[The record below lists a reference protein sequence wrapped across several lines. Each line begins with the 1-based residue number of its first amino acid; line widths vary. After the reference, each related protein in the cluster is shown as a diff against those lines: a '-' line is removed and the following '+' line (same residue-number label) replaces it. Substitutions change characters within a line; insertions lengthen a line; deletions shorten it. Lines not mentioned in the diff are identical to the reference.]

1 VSPTEPPGQPGRRER
16 KKRATRRLVQ
26 DTALDLFATQGYA
39 ETTIAAVAEAADV
52 AVRTVTTHFPT
63 KEDLLLGDDPF
74 TAASLAAALAG
85 REQDTL
91 ATVRAWLE
99 ATLRELEPDDAER
112 VWHRRALR
120 ARLILEDDR
129 LRGRVRGEHYALERV
144 VAAGVA
150 EDLGTTPDA
159 LAARL
164 TALSVVTGLRE
175 LYETS
180 EARAAEGQQPL
191 EALLAL
197 VDDVLRY
204 ARAGLAALTG

>member
-1 VSPTEPPGQPGRRER
+1 VSGEGLRAR

-26 DTALDLFATQGYA
+26 DTALDLFDTRGYA

-74 TAASLAAALAG
+74 TAESLAAALAVRDG
-85 REQDTL
+85 DTL
-91 ATVRAWLE
+91 DSLRGWIE
-99 ATLRELEPDDAER
+99 ATLRGLEPDDAER

-120 ARLILEDDR
+120 ARLVLQDDR
-129 LRGRVRGEHYALERV
+129 LRGRARGEHYALEQV
-144 VAAGVA
+144 VAGGVA
-150 EDLGTTPDA
+150 ADLGLPEDA

-175 LYETS
+175 LYES
-180 EARAAEGQQPL
+180 AEARAAEGREPL

-197 VDDVLRY
+197 VDEVVGY
-204 ARAGLAALTG
+204 ARAGLATLTR